1 MSKINDLSIVNQKI
15 IKNQTSRQ
23 EKMIEFKKY
32 LNTLINLISDKGIDS
47 IKFNFQ
53 EKINQFQVEF
63 QVLNDEI
70 RKLKEEV
77 CDENEKTGL
86 FIEEILLLEKENF
99 SNSILL
105 FQKQFQKET
114 SQFDQFAEGNLI
126 DEINLLIQNGY
137 VIVEKI
143 NDCFDDFKY
152 SVL

>member
-23 EKMIEFKKY
+23 ERMIEFKKY

-63 QVLNDEI
+63 QILNDDI
-70 RKLKEEV
+70 RKLKLEIF
-77 CDENEKTGL
+77 DNNDKSGL
-86 FIEEILLLEKENF
+86 FIDEILFLEKENF
-99 SNSILL
+99 SNSIML

-114 SQFDQFAEGNLI
+114 NQFDQFVEGNLI
-126 DEINLLIQNGY
+126 DEINMLIQNGY
-137 VIVEKI
+137 IIVEKI
-143 NDCFDDFKY
+143 NDK
-152 SVL
+152 